1 MSREDDRVIEGRPVP
16 PKVDA
21 LVRTGYQKKAAA
33 VCPGLEVPG
42 IKKHGFRKLVNGL
55 FVANIVGL
63 LFFLAICL
71 FYREIPTLEFS
82 NMDTIQ
88 YGEELKI
95 WRIPLNLFFLY
106 FSIFLLITTVFCWV
120 NRHVRD
126 E

>member
-1 MSREDDRVIEGRPVP
+1 MSREDDRVIEGPPVP
-16 PKVDA
+16 PKVDT
-21 LVRTGYQKKAAA
+21 LVRTGYKKKAPA
-33 VCPGLEVPG
+33 VCLGMEVPA

-63 LFFLAICL
+63 LFFLANCL

-82 NMDTIQ
+82 NMDAIQ

-95 WRIPLNLFFLY
+95 WRIPLNLFFMYL
-106 FSIFLLITTVFCWV
+106 SIFLFITTVFCWV